1 MPARRNRK
9 KSRTKAPT
17 SAGTDPTAGRD
28 ALLPTRP
35 DVDLAVEPA
44 LLVEPALPAALG
56 EPEVLV
62 EQALPAVLNQPA
74 LPAVVPGELL
84 PPVDVPAAV
93 DAPVVADLPKVA
105 GRPKAPTA
113 GPPQGG
119 GTRSAGGRGQ
129 PAGQSRRYAFRRS

>member
-9 KSRTKAPT
+9 KSRSTAPT
-17 SAGTDPTAGRD
+17 SGTDTAAGHD

-35 DVDLAVEPA
+35 DFDLAVQPALLVDPALPAGLGEPA
-44 LLVEPALPAALG
+44 VLVEPALPA
-56 EPEVLV
+56 VLS
-62 EQALPAVLNQPA
+62 QPA
-74 LPAVVPGELL
+74 PPAVVPGELV
-84 PPVDVPAAV
+84 PPFDVPAAV

-119 GTRSAGGRGQ
+119 GTRSAGRGQ
-129 PAGQSRRYAFRRS
+129 QAGQSRRYAFRRS